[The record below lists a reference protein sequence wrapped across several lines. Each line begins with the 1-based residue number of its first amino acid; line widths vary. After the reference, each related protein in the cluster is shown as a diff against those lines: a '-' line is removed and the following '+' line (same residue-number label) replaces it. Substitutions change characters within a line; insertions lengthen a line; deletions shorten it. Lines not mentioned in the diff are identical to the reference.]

1 MCIRDSYPGLTLFES
16 ANDAAWVH
24 GLQQNPAMRSNVA
37 IVNFGDR
44 GSVMLRVTYFGATGQ
59 VLASPEEHTLA
70 AGEWRQVNEPL
81 GSRGAS
87 AGSAKVERIS
97 GTSRFIAYGVL
108 NDAATS
114 DGSYLPMAR

>member
-1 MCIRDSYPGLTLFES
+1 
-16 ANDAAWVH
+16 
-24 GLQQNPAMRSNVA
+24 MRSNVA
-37 IVNFGDR
+37 FVNVGDV
-44 GSVMLRVTYFGATGQ
+44 GAVTLRVTFFGESGQ
-59 VLASPEEHTLA
+59 ALANPEEWILGS
-70 AGEWRQVNEPL
+70 GEWRQLGLPL
-81 GSRGAS
+81 DSRGAS